1 MRTFLIAGLFYLTG
15 IATILIL
22 KPSLMFTEEGV
33 WKEFGIG
40 RNPATHT
47 WMPLWLFAIL
57 WAIVSYILS
66 LLFCFLVF
74 GPKGGT
80 SQTNVK
86 GNKVQQI
93 MDLEEVIEMPS
104 EDTIVKKSVK
114 KGKLPSGYYLLN
126 SQGKEGAGGIPN
138 YIYLGKELPTN
149 DD

>member
-1 MRTFLIAGLFYLTG
+1 MRTFLIAGFFYLIG
-15 IATILIL
+15 IAIILIL

-57 WAIVSYILS
+57 WAIVSYILA

-74 GPKGGT
+74 GSTGT
-80 SQTNVK
+80 KVK
-86 GNKVQQI
+86 AMDKVQQI
-93 MDLEEVIEMPS
+93 IEEEVIEMPS
-104 EDTIVKKSVK
+104 EDAIIKKSVK

-138 YIYLGKELPTN
+138 YIYLGKELPSN
-149 DD
+149 DE

>member
-57 WAIVSYILS
+57 WAIVSYIFS
-66 LLFCFLVF
+66 LIFCFLIF
-74 GPKGGT
+74 GT
-80 SQTNVK
+80 TNVK
-86 GNKVQQI
+86 VNNKIQQV
-93 MDLEEVIEMPS
+93 MDVEEVIEMPS
-104 EDTIVKKSVK
+104 EDAIIKKSVK
-114 KGKLPSGYYLLN
+114 KGKLPSGYYMLN

-138 YIYLGKELPTN
+138 YIYLGKELPSN
-149 DD
+149 DE

>member
-22 KPSLMFTEEGV
+22 KPTLMFTEEGV

-57 WAIVSYILS
+57 WAIISYILS

-74 GPKGGT
+74 GSTEKA
-80 SQTNVK
+80 VK
-86 GNKVQQI
+86 VNAGKVQSV
-93 MDLEEVIEMPS
+93 MDIEEVIEMPS
-104 EDTIVKKSVK
+104 EDAIIKKSVK

-149 DD
+149 DE

>member
-57 WAIVSYILS
+57 WAIISYILS

-74 GPKGGT
+74 GTTGKA
-80 SQTNVK
+80 VK
-86 GNKVQQI
+86 VNSSKVQSV
-93 MDLEEVIEMPS
+93 MDVEEVIEMPS
-104 EDTIVKKSVK
+104 EDAIIKKSVK

-149 DD
+149 DE

>member
-1 MRTFLIAGLFYLTG
+1 MRTFLIAGFFYLIG
-15 IATILIL
+15 IATILII
-22 KPSLMFTEEGV
+22 KPHLMFTEEGV

-57 WAIVSYILS
+57 WAVVSYILS

-74 GPKGGT
+74 GSTGT
-80 SQTNVK
+80 KVK
-86 GNKVQQI
+86 AGKVQQI
-93 MDLEEVIEMPS
+93 LEEEVIEMPS
-104 EDTIVKKSVK
+104 EEAIIKKSMK

-138 YIYLGKELPTN
+138 YIYLGKELPAN
-149 DD
+149 DE

>member
-1 MRTFLIAGLFYLTG
+1 MRTFLVAGFFYLIG

-22 KPSLMFTEEGV
+22 KPSVMFTEEGV

-74 GPKGGT
+74 GSTETK
-80 SQTNVK
+80 VK
-86 GNKVQQI
+86 ASKVQSV
-93 MDLEEVIEMPS
+93 MDVEEVIEMPS
-104 EDTIVKKSVK
+104 EDAIIKKSVK

-138 YIYLGKELPTN
+138 YIYLGKELPSN
-149 DD
+149 DE

>member
-1 MRTFLIAGLFYLTG
+1 MRTFLIAGFFYLIG
-15 IATILIL
+15 IATILII
-22 KPSLMFTEEGV
+22 KPGFMFTEEGV

-74 GPKGGT
+74 GSTGKA
-80 SQTNVK
+80 VK
-86 GNKVQQI
+86 AGKVQSV
-93 MDLEEVIEMPS
+93 MDVEEVIEMPS
-104 EDTIVKKSVK
+104 EDAIIKKSVK

-138 YIYLGKELPTN
+138 YIYLGKELPSN
-149 DD
+149 DE

>member
-1 MRTFLIAGLFYLTG
+1 MRTFLIAGLFYLLG

-47 WMPLWLFAIL
+47 WMPHWLFAIL

-74 GPKGGT
+74 GSTGT
-80 SQTNVK
+80 KVNA
-86 GNKVQQI
+86 GKVQSV
-93 MDLEEVIEMPS
+93 MDVEEVIEMPS
-104 EDTIVKKSVK
+104 EDAIIKKSMK

>member
-1 MRTFLIAGLFYLTG
+1 MMTFLIAGFFYLTG

-22 KPSLMFTEEGV
+22 KPHIMFTEEGV

-47 WMPLWLFAIL
+47 WMPLWLFAIV
-57 WAIVSYILS
+57 WAIVSYIISLILCS
-66 LLFCFLVF
+66 LLF
-74 GPKGGT
+74 KT
-80 SQTNVK
+80 SNRI
-86 GNKVQQI
+86 NSVQKI
-93 MDLEEVIEMPS
+93 VNAINTPDTIDEVIELPS
-104 EDTIVKKSVK
+104 EETIIKKSMK

-138 YIYLGKELPTN
+138 YIYLGKELPS